1 LLLKLLYKNEIGG
14 RNDLVEKTKGISFK
28 VVLAIIIAVIVIL
41 AIIFV
46 VAKNKS
52 NETNDRLEK
61 MAKEE
66 EIIQNIRNAFDAGRE
81 EFVVNNAT
89 IEGYQP
95 SKIDNG
101 AEINPAI
108 DLKNIVISKLG
119 DKVIDESND
128 TTTELSL
135 ESLQTE
141 SGGKVDLSD
150 GYHVYLT
157 NGEDE
162 NIKFITIVYK
172 DATFCHGMA
181 YYDTENNIVADT
193 TDNLYP
199 ILVAQIRLS
208 ENDFSYYL
216 EPMKSVK

>member
-1 LLLKLLYKNEIGG
+1 VK
-14 RNDLVEKTKGISFK
+14 KTKGISFK

-46 VAKNKS
+46 VSKNKS
-52 NETNDRLEK
+52 NKTNDRLEK

-135 ESLQTE
+135 ESLQKE

-150 GYHVYLT
+150 GYHVYLV

>member
-1 LLLKLLYKNEIGG
+1 M
-14 RNDLVEKTKGISFK
+14 EKTKGISFK
-28 VVLAIIIAVIVIL
+28 VDLAIIIAVIVIL

-46 VAKNKS
+46 VSKNKS

-135 ESLQTE
+135 ESLQKE

>member
-1 LLLKLLYKNEIGG
+1 M
-14 RNDLVEKTKGISFK
+14 EKTKGISFK
-28 VVLAIIIAVIVIL
+28 VVLAIIIAIIVIL

-46 VAKNKS
+46 VSKNKS

-101 AEINPAI
+101 AEINPEKKK
-108 DLKNIVISKLG
+108 KNIVISKLG

-135 ESLQTE
+135 ESLQKE

>member
-1 LLLKLLYKNEIGG
+1 M
-14 RNDLVEKTKGISFK
+14 EKTKGISFK

-46 VAKNKS
+46 VSKNKS
-52 NETNDRLEK
+52 NKTNDRLEK

-119 DKVIDESND
+119 KNVIDESNN

-135 ESLQTE
+135 ESLQKE

-150 GYHVYLT
+150 GYHVYLV

-162 NIKFITIVYK
+162 NVKFITIVYK

-181 YYDTENNIVADT
+181 YYDTENKIVADT

>member
-1 LLLKLLYKNEIGG
+1 M
-14 RNDLVEKTKGISFK
+14 EKTKGISFK

-135 ESLQTE
+135 EPLQKE

>member
-1 LLLKLLYKNEIGG
+1 M
-14 RNDLVEKTKGISFK
+14 EKTKGISFK

-46 VAKNKS
+46 VSKNKS

-66 EIIQNIRNAFDAGRE
+66 GIIQNIRNAFDAGRE

-101 AEINPAI
+101 AEINPAV

-135 ESLQTE
+135 ESLQKE

>member
-1 LLLKLLYKNEIGG
+1 M
-14 RNDLVEKTKGISFK
+14 EKTKGISFK

-119 DKVIDESND
+119 NKVIDESND

-135 ESLQTE
+135 ESLQKE

-150 GYHVYLT
+150 GYHVYLV

>member
-1 LLLKLLYKNEIGG
+1 M
-14 RNDLVEKTKGISFK
+14 EKTKGISFK

-46 VAKNKS
+46 VSKNKS
-52 NETNDRLEK
+52 NKTNDRLEK

-89 IEGYQP
+89 IDGYQP

-108 DLKNIVISKLG
+108 DLKNVVISKLG
-119 DKVIDESND
+119 NNVIDESND

-135 ESLQTE
+135 ESLQKE
-141 SGGKVDLSD
+141 SGGKLDLSD

-162 NIKFITIVYK
+162 NVKYITIVYK

-181 YYDTENNIVADT
+181 YYDTENNVVADT

>member
-1 LLLKLLYKNEIGG
+1 M
-14 RNDLVEKTKGISFK
+14 EKTKGISFK

-46 VAKNKS
+46 VSKNKS

-128 TTTELSL
+128 ATTELSL
-135 ESLQTE
+135 ESLQKE

-181 YYDTENNIVADT
+181 YYDTENNIVAVT

-199 ILVAQIRLS
+199 ILVALISLS

-216 EPMKSVK
+216 EPM

>member
-1 LLLKLLYKNEIGG
+1 M
-14 RNDLVEKTKGISFK
+14 EKTKGISFK

-135 ESLQTE
+135 ESLQKE
-141 SGGKVDLSD
+141 SGGNVDLSD
-150 GYHVYLT
+150 GYHVYLV

>member
-1 LLLKLLYKNEIGG
+1 M
-14 RNDLVEKTKGISFK
+14 EKTKGISFK

-46 VAKNKS
+46 VSKNKS

-135 ESLQTE
+135 ESLQKE

-150 GYHVYLT
+150 GYHVYLV

-216 EPMKSVK
+216 EPNKSVK

>member
-1 LLLKLLYKNEIGG
+1 M
-14 RNDLVEKTKGISFK
+14 EKTKGISFK

-135 ESLQTE
+135 ESLQKE

-150 GYHVYLT
+150 GYHVYLV

-172 DATFCHGMA
+172 DATFCRGMA

>member
-1 LLLKLLYKNEIGG
+1 M
-14 RNDLVEKTKGISFK
+14 EKTKGISFK

-46 VAKNKS
+46 VSKNKS

-128 TTTELSL
+128 TTTELSP
-135 ESLQTE
+135 ESLQKE

>member
-1 LLLKLLYKNEIGG
+1 M
-14 RNDLVEKTKGISFK
+14 EKTKGISFK
-28 VVLAIIIAVIVIL
+28 VVLAIIIAIIVIL

-46 VAKNKS
+46 VSKNIS
-52 NETNDRLEK
+52 NETKDRLET

-119 DKVIDESND
+119 DKAIDESND

-135 ESLQTE
+135 ESLQKE
-141 SGGKVDLSD
+141 SGGKIDLSD
-150 GYHVYLT
+150 GYHVYLV

>member
-1 LLLKLLYKNEIGG
+1 M
-14 RNDLVEKTKGISFK
+14 EKTKGISFK

-135 ESLQTE
+135 ESLQKE

-150 GYHVYLT
+150 GYHVYLV

-162 NIKFITIVYK
+162 NIKFITILYK

>member
-1 LLLKLLYKNEIGG
+1 M
-14 RNDLVEKTKGISFK
+14 EKTKGISFK

-46 VAKNKS
+46 VSKNKS

-95 SKIDNG
+95 STIDNG

-135 ESLQTE
+135 ESLQKE

-150 GYHVYLT
+150 GYHVYLV

-193 TDNLYP
+193 TDNLYR

>member
-1 LLLKLLYKNEIGG
+1 M
-14 RNDLVEKTKGISFK
+14 EKTKGISFK

-41 AIIFV
+41 TIIFV

-135 ESLQTE
+135 ESLQKE

-150 GYHVYLT
+150 GYHVYLV

>member
-1 LLLKLLYKNEIGG
+1 M
-14 RNDLVEKTKGISFK
+14 EKTKGISFK
-28 VVLAIIIAVIVIL
+28 VVLAIIIVIIAII

-46 VAKNKS
+46 VSKNKS
-52 NETNDRLEK
+52 NKTNDRLEA

-119 DKVIDESND
+119 DKAIDESND

-135 ESLQTE
+135 ESLQKE
-141 SGGKVDLSD
+141 SGGKIDLSD
-150 GYHVYLT
+150 GYHVYLV

>member
-1 LLLKLLYKNEIGG
+1 M
-14 RNDLVEKTKGISFK
+14 EKTKGISFK

-46 VAKNKS
+46 FSKNKS

-135 ESLQTE
+135 ESLQKE

>member
-1 LLLKLLYKNEIGG
+1 M
-14 RNDLVEKTKGISFK
+14 EKTKGISFK

-135 ESLQTE
+135 ESLQKE

-150 GYHVYLT
+150 GYHVYLV

-162 NIKFITIVYK
+162 KIKFITIVYK

>member
-1 LLLKLLYKNEIGG
+1 M
-14 RNDLVEKTKGISFK
+14 EKTKGISFK
-28 VVLAIIIAVIVIL
+28 VVLAIIIAVIVIIE
-41 AIIFV
+41 IIFV

-135 ESLQTE
+135 ESLQKE

-150 GYHVYLT
+150 GYHVYLV

>member
-1 LLLKLLYKNEIGG
+1 
-14 RNDLVEKTKGISFK
+14 
-28 VVLAIIIAVIVIL
+28 
-41 AIIFV
+41 
-46 VAKNKS
+46 
-52 NETNDRLEK
+52 

-135 ESLQTE
+135 ESLQKE

-150 GYHVYLT
+150 GYHVYLV

-172 DATFCHGMA
+172 DAT
-181 YYDTENNIVADT
+181 
-193 TDNLYP
+193 L
-199 ILVAQIRLS
+199 
-208 ENDFSYYL
+208 
-216 EPMKSVK
+216 

>member
-1 LLLKLLYKNEIGG
+1 M
-14 RNDLVEKTKGISFK
+14 EKTKGISFK
-28 VVLAIIIAVIVIL
+28 FVLAIIIAVIVIL

-46 VAKNKS
+46 VSKNKS

-119 DKVIDESND
+119 DKVIDESNE

-135 ESLQTE
+135 ESLQKE

-150 GYHVYLT
+150 GYHVYLV

-193 TDNLYP
+193 TDNLYT

>member
-1 LLLKLLYKNEIGG
+1 M
-14 RNDLVEKTKGISFK
+14 EKTKGISFK
-28 VVLAIIIAVIVIL
+28 VVLAIIIAIIVIL

-46 VAKNKS
+46 VSKNKS
-52 NETNDRLEK
+52 NKTNDRLEK

-95 SKIDNG
+95 SKIDNS

-135 ESLQTE
+135 ESLQKE

>member
-1 LLLKLLYKNEIGG
+1 M
-14 RNDLVEKTKGISFK
+14 EKTKGISFK

-46 VAKNKS
+46 VSKNKS

-135 ESLQTE
+135 ESLQKE

-216 EPMKSVK
+216 EQMKSVK

>member
-1 LLLKLLYKNEIGG
+1 M
-14 RNDLVEKTKGISFK
+14 EKTKGISFK

-46 VAKNKS
+46 VSKNKS

-135 ESLQTE
+135 ESLQKE
-141 SGGKVDLSD
+141 SGGKVDISD

>member
-1 LLLKLLYKNEIGG
+1 M
-14 RNDLVEKTKGISFK
+14 EKTKGISFK

-135 ESLQTE
+135 ESLQKE

-208 ENDFSYYL
+208 ENDEKCKINF
-216 EPMKSVK
+216 

>member
-1 LLLKLLYKNEIGG
+1 M
-14 RNDLVEKTKGISFK
+14 EKTKGISFK

-135 ESLQTE
+135 ESLQKE

-208 ENDFSYYL
+208 DCLLYTS
-216 EPMKSVK
+216 PSPRD

>member
-1 LLLKLLYKNEIGG
+1 M
-14 RNDLVEKTKGISFK
+14 EKTKGISFK

-52 NETNDRLEK
+52 NKTNDRLEK

-135 ESLQTE
+135 ESLQKE

-150 GYHVYLT
+150 GYHVYLV

-172 DATFCHGMA
+172 DATFCHGMT

>member
-1 LLLKLLYKNEIGG
+1 M
-14 RNDLVEKTKGISFK
+14 EKTKGISFK

-135 ESLQTE
+135 ESLQKE
-141 SGGKVDLSD
+141 SGGKVDLND
-150 GYHVYLT
+150 GYHVYLV

>member
-1 LLLKLLYKNEIGG
+1 M
-14 RNDLVEKTKGISFK
+14 EKTKGISFK

-46 VAKNKS
+46 VSKNKS

-135 ESLQTE
+135 ESLQKE

-162 NIKFITIVYK
+162 NITFITIVYK

>member
-1 LLLKLLYKNEIGG
+1 M
-14 RNDLVEKTKGISFK
+14 EKTKGISFK

-46 VAKNKS
+46 VSKNKS

-66 EIIQNIRNAFDAGRE
+66 GIIQNIRNAFDAGRE

-135 ESLQTE
+135 ESLQKE

>member
-1 LLLKLLYKNEIGG
+1 M
-14 RNDLVEKTKGISFK
+14 EKTKGISFK

-52 NETNDRLEK
+52 NKTNDRLEK

-66 EIIQNIRNAFDAGRE
+66 EIIQNIRNAFDAGRK

-135 ESLQTE
+135 ESLQKE

>member
-1 LLLKLLYKNEIGG
+1 M
-14 RNDLVEKTKGISFK
+14 EKTKGISFK

-46 VAKNKS
+46 VSKNKS

-135 ESLQTE
+135 ESLQKE

-193 TDNLYP
+193 TDNLYK

>member
-1 LLLKLLYKNEIGG
+1 M
-14 RNDLVEKTKGISFK
+14 EKTKGISFK

-46 VAKNKS
+46 VSKNKS

-128 TTTELSL
+128 TTTEISL
-135 ESLQTE
+135 ESLQKE

>member
-1 LLLKLLYKNEIGG
+1 M
-14 RNDLVEKTKGISFK
+14 EKTKGISFK

-46 VAKNKS
+46 VSKNKS

-95 SKIDNG
+95 SKIYNG

-135 ESLQTE
+135 ESLQKE

>member
-1 LLLKLLYKNEIGG
+1 M
-14 RNDLVEKTKGISFK
+14 EKTKGISFK

-101 AEINPAI
+101 AELNTAI

-135 ESLQTE
+135 ESLQKE

-150 GYHVYLT
+150 GYHVYLV

>member
-1 LLLKLLYKNEIGG
+1 M
-14 RNDLVEKTKGISFK
+14 EKTKGISFK

-46 VAKNKS
+46 VSKNKS

-89 IEGYQP
+89 IEGYLP

-135 ESLQTE
+135 ESLQKE

>member
-1 LLLKLLYKNEIGG
+1 M
-14 RNDLVEKTKGISFK
+14 EKTKGISFK

-46 VAKNKS
+46 VSKNKS

-135 ESLQTE
+135 ELLQKE